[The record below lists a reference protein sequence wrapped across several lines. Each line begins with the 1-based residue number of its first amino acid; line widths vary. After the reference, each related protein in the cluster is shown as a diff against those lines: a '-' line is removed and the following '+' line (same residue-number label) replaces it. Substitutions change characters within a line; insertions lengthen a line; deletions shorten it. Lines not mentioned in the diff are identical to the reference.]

1 MRSILLSIA
10 LVIGL
15 AAAADAEGLF
25 VEEGIG
31 GADYRGDL
39 VAFDGS
45 PRFQLSLGLRRG
57 PWTLALLGGATEP
70 DLFSVDCH
78 GSECDVKPRAS
89 YSFGGADLKRAWPL
103 AAKNEHFAVRLFMHG
118 GVRWFDGDDD
128 IEGYAGPGVGGGA
141 GLEGDCYV
149 IGYALDFGLDAMW
162 LHAPAEPPPMLAKA
176 PSGLGSTGD
185 IFAAAPYVMVTGRIG
200 WM

>member
-1 MRSILLSIA
+1 MRSIFLSIA
-10 LVIGL
+10 ILAGL
-15 AAAADAEGLF
+15 GGTAAAEGVF

-39 VAFDGS
+39 AAFDGA

-57 PWTLALLGGATEP
+57 AWTLSLFGGATEP
-70 DLFSVDCH
+70 GMFGIDCY
-78 GSECDVKPRAS
+78 GSECDPTPTAS

-103 AAKNEHFAVRLFMHG
+103 AAKNEHLAVRLFMHG
-118 GVRWFDGDDD
+118 GARWFDGDDD

-141 GLEGDCYV
+141 GIEGDCYL

-162 LHAPAEPPPMLAKA
+162 LRAPAATVIARA

-185 IFAAAPYVMVTGRIG
+185 IFAAAPYVMITGRFG